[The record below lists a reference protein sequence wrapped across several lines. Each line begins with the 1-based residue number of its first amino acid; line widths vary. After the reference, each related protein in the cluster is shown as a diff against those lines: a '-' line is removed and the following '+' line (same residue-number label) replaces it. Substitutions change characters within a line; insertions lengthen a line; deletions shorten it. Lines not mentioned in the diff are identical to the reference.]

1 MPGLTRRKFVAT
13 ATAAIGS
20 LSVAGANASSN
31 VAQTE
36 QAWRGADLRLW
47 YEVPATRWVDA
58 LPVGN
63 GRLGGMVYGGA
74 ESHPTHELIA
84 LNEDTLWSGRPR
96 GAVQRIRRQVR
107 VCAGLV
113 LLGAAPPMF
122 AQVSVLTQHNDNART
137 GANLHETVLTP
148 RNVNKQQFGMIFK
161 REVDDQLYTQPL
173 IVTGV
178 RVAGGLHDLVIVTT
192 VNNSVY
198 AFDANDTAAVKPFW
212 HVNFG
217 TPADL
222 HDANFGC
229 LDINGKI
236 GIIGTPVVDAE
247 KKTVYVVAL
256 TRVAGGFNQRLHALD
271 VVTGADLAMSPV
283 TIAAPAFDPLM
294 QNQRPALALAN
305 GKVYVGYASHC
316 DKQPY
321 HGFLFAFDASS
332 LQQRA
337 VFNTSPG
344 GEGASI
350 WQSGEAPAIDE
361 AGDIFV
367 VTGNGTWD
375 GTANWSESFLR
386 LDPDLKLLDWFTPTN
401 HEHLDKVDNDLDSSG
416 ATLIPGTQLVLGGGK
431 EGVLYALDA
440 QHLGH
445 LGDEHALE
453 HFQATASHLHSLVY
467 WSSATHGGML
477 YVWGQRDRAKVYAV
491 KDGAVAATP
500 SMSRPEMNEG
510 HPGAMLS
517 LSANG
522 DRDGI
527 LWAAIHA
534 TGDSWHESRPGVLHA
549 YEGDNISHE
558 LWNSLQIPS
567 RDDCRNYSK
576 MAPPTIA
583 NGKVYLASFGT
594 DNIGTGQLCVYGLLP
609 SGKAPA
615 APANVRATVLQQKIT
630 VDWDAVPGAD
640 TYAVEATYGGVT
652 TVVASGLMQ
661 PGFVEAAANKGST
674 EFRVIA
680 VGRGGRSDRSQAA
693 TVMIGKAPVARM
705 QH

>member
-1 MPGLTRRKFVAT
+1 MF
-13 ATAAIGS
+13 S
-20 LSVAGANASSN
+20 
-31 VAQTE
+31 
-36 QAWRGADLRLW
+36 
-47 YEVPATRWVDA
+47 
-58 LPVGN
+58 
-63 GRLGGMVYGGA
+63 
-74 ESHPTHELIA
+74 
-84 LNEDTLWSGRPR
+84 
-96 GAVQRIRRQVR
+96 QVN
-107 VCAGLV
+107 
-113 LLGAAPPMF
+113 
-122 AQVSVLTQHNDNART
+122 VLTQHNDNART
-137 GANLHETVLTP
+137 GANLQETVLTP
-148 RNVNKQQFGMIFK
+148 RNVNGREFGMLFK

-173 IVTGV
+173 VVTGV
-178 RVAGGLHDLVIVTT
+178 NVAGGLHDLVIVTT

-198 AFDANDTAAVKPFW
+198 AFDANDATALKPFW

-229 LDINGKI
+229 LDINGKM
-236 GIIGTPVVDAE
+236 GIIGTPVVDAQ
-247 KKTVYVVAL
+247 KKIIYVVAL
-256 TRVAGGFNQRLHALD
+256 TRVAGGFLQRLHALD
-271 VVTGADLAMSPV
+271 VVTGTDLSMSPV
-283 TIAAPAFDPLM
+283 PIVAPAFDPLM

-316 DKQPY
+316 DQQPY
-321 HGFLFAFDASS
+321 HGFLFAFDAST

-337 VFNTSPG
+337 VFNTSPS

-350 WQSGEAPAIDE
+350 WQSGQAPAIDE
-361 AGDIFV
+361 AGNIFV

-375 GTANWSESFLR
+375 GAASWSESFLR
-386 LDPDLKLLDWFTPTN
+386 LNPDLKLLDWFTPTN

-416 ATLIPGTQLVLGGGK
+416 ATLIPGTQIVVGGGK

-467 WSSATHGGML
+467 WNSANHGGLL

-491 KDGAVAATP
+491 KDGVVGSTP
-500 SMSRPEMNEG
+500 SMTRPEVNQG

-522 DRDGI
+522 DHDGI

-534 TGDSWHESRPGVLHA
+534 TGDSWHESRPGILHA
-549 YEGDNISHE
+549 YDAEDISHE

-567 RDDCRNYSK
+567 RDDCGNYSK

-583 NGKVYLASFGT
+583 NGKVYLASFGANNT
-594 DNIGTGQLCVYGLLP
+594 GTGQMCVYGLLSAGRPP
-609 SGKAPA
+609 SPPEHVHA
-615 APANVRATVLQQKIT
+615 AVQGAKIVLL
-630 VDWDAVPGAD
+630 WDKVAD
-640 TYAVEATYGGVT
+640 AETYLVEAAHGGLAA
-652 TVVASGLMQ
+652 VVASGLTA
-661 PGFVEAAANKGST
+661 PGFMQAAADKGVT
-674 EFRVIA
+674 EFRVMA
-680 VGRGGRSDRSQAA
+680 VGRGGRSAPSAA
-693 TVMIGKAPVARM
+693 AAVTVGKAPAARM